1 MVLLI
6 ASSALVSGASIL
18 LLKVADTILQMGAFE
33 EHWPVVLLV
42 LACVLYTADTQLHF
56 LNLAIRFYDQLEVVP
71 IYQTFLLF
79 SWSSMGLV
87 MFNEYRFYST
97 MGILGIFG
105 AAVLCLLGVKALTAK
120 HSQAP
125 AGAADREAGLSPA
138 KDAKDA
144 EKQD

>member
-1 MVLLI
+1 
-6 ASSALVSGASIL
+6 
-18 LLKVADTILQMGAFE
+18 
-33 EHWPVVLLV
+33 
-42 LACVLYTADTQLHF
+42 
-56 LNLAIRFYDQLEVVP
+56 
-71 IYQTFLLF
+71 
-79 SWSSMGLV
+79 MGLV

-125 AGAADREAGLSPA
+125 AGAAEPEAGLSTA
-138 KDAKDA
+138 KEAMEC